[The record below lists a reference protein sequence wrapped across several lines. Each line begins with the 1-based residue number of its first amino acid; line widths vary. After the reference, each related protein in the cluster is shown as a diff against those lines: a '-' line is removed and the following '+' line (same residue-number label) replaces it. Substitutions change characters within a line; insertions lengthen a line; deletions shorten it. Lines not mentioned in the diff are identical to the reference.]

1 MLFNDEYG
9 NVLLVFKEDPEVKG
23 EYTDEVIQFLI
34 AVGYKA
40 TPDGPEYICYDYNG
54 YDWHIPANEI
64 GEEGSEYGWSKTSLP
79 RFLRGLAEGRR

>member
-34 AVGYKA
+34 AVGYQA
-40 TPDGPEYICYDYNG
+40 TPDGPEYICYDDSG
-54 YDWHIPANEI
+54 YEWDVPAAEV
-64 GEEGSEYGWSKTSLP
+64 GQEGTNYGWSKISLP
-79 RFLRGLAEGRR
+79 RFLRGLAERRR